1 MQGWVDLE
9 RQARRAH
16 IKVMADTIII
26 PCPHCDTQ
34 NRLPAERRG
43 QGKCGTCHKPLF
55 TGLPLALS
63 ESRFDRHATAGDLP
77 LLVDF
82 WAPWCGPC
90 RAMAPGFEAAARE
103 FEPRVRLAKV
113 NTDEEQALGARYR
126 IQAIPTLILFRH
138 GREVARQSGA
148 MQNSALRQWISRQI
162 DGTASAA

>member
-1 MQGWVDLE
+1 
-9 RQARRAH
+9 
-16 IKVMADTIII
+16 MADGKIII

-55 TGLPLALS
+55 TGSPLVLTAA
-63 ESRFDRHATAGDLP
+63 RFERHAGAADLP

-90 RAMAPGFEAAARE
+90 RAMAPGFEAAAKE
-103 FEPRVRLAKV
+103 FEPRLRLAKV
-113 NTDEEQALGARYR
+113 DTDQEQQLGARYG
-126 IQAIPTLILFRH
+126 IQAIPTLILFRG

-148 MQNSALRQWISRQI
+148 LMGSQLRQWIEKQLGSR
-162 DGTASAA
+162 SAA